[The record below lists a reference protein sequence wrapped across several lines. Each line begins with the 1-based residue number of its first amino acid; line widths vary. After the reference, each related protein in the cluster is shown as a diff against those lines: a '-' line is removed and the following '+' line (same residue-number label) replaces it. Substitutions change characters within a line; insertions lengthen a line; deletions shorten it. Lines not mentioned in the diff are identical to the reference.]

1 MFTLTPIMANGQKPT
16 VVSQT
21 HKAIAAGYAYYRKA
35 MLHED
40 VSKIMGLLTPDFMWQ
55 LLDGKVLNRQ
65 QTSSEL
71 ISYFHSIK
79 KIETMTLRLQ
89 KVIVK
94 GNTATTLVTEKVTA
108 LTREHKR
115 QKRTTTTETYREV
128 WLKTGLGWKI
138 QRMLVLKS

>member
-1 MFTLTPIMANGQKPT
+1 
-16 VVSQT
+16 
-21 HKAIAAGYAYYRKA
+21 

-89 KVIVK
+89 EVIVK

-128 WLKTGLGWKI
+128 WLKTGSGWKI
-138 QRMLVLKS
+138 QRTLVLKS